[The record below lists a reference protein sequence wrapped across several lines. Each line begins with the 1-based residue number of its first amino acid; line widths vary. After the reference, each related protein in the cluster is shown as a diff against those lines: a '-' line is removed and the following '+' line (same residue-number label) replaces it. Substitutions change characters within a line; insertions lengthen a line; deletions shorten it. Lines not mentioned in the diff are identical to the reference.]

1 LLFVVALGQVI
12 GGGGQACGRW
22 RPYST
27 STRFGED
34 VVMNTTMASAA
45 AMTDAQKTEHIKA
58 VVLKEGAALRQR
70 YPILLRQNLIGAL
83 ILTFSLAGM
92 IAAGTLYY
100 FGLIAWYV
108 CVPVAALFAS
118 FTHEL
123 EHDLIHLMYFRNK
136 PWAHNLM
143 MALVWLARPSTISP
157 WTRRRLHLHHHKY
170 SGTDTDLEEQGITN
184 GQPWGIRRVLM
195 MSDQMLSVVLR
206 PLEMRQLVK
215 RFIKAQNPKSKA
227 EYRMILREQLLG
239 YMPLGRIYYT
249 LWHAFIAYHVVN
261 FIAIS
266 YGATLPWPAVVAPWV
281 APSVAMLNFVAVTW
295 LAPNALRMFCL
306 HLVSSN
312 MHYYGDVEPK
322 NVMQQCQVL
331 NVWWMAPFNL
341 FCFNFGSTHAIH
353 HFVVKEPFYIRQLS
367 APVAHRVM
375 REMGVRFNDIPSI
388 WRANRWH
395 SAVQPVMPRTPEP
408 SRT

>member
-1 LLFVVALGQVI
+1 VI
-12 GGGGQACGRW
+12 GGGSQAD
-22 RPYST
+22 RPRHFYSSPT
-27 STRFGED
+27 YSGEN
-34 VVMNTTMASAA
+34 VAMNTPMASAA
-45 AMTDAQKTEHIKA
+45 EMTDTQKTEQIKA
-58 VVLKEGAALRQR
+58 VVLKEGQNLRAR
-70 YPILLRQNLIGAL
+70 FPILKHQDALGAGILAISLLGMIGCGAL
-83 ILTFSLAGM
+83 
-92 IAAGTLYY
+92 YY
-100 FGLIAWYV
+100 YGLMAWYV
-108 CVPVAALFAS
+108 CIPLAAIFAS

-123 EHDLIHLMYFRNK
+123 EHDLIHLMYFRTK

-143 MALVWLARPSTISP
+143 MALVWLARPNTISP

-170 SGTDTDLEEQGITN
+170 SGTESDLEERGVTN
-184 GQPWGIRRVLM
+184 GEPWSLKRLLM
-195 MSDQMLSVVLR
+195 MSDQMLSVVMR
-206 PLEMRQLVK
+206 PLEMRLLVK

-227 EYRMILREQLLG
+227 EYRVILREQLLG

-261 FIAIS
+261 FIAMS
-266 YGATLPWPAVVAPWV
+266 YGMALPWPAVVAPYV
-281 APSVAMLNFVAVTW
+281 APSVAVLNFLAVTW

-306 HLVSSN
+306 HFVTSN

-367 APVAHRVM
+367 APVAHKVM
-375 REMGVRFNDIPSI
+375 REMGVRFNDVGTFR
-388 WRANRWH
+388 RANRW
-395 SAVQPVMPRTPEP
+395 SAEP
-408 SRT
+408 SVAAEWVQQGS